1 MTGRSDH
8 WSDLGPRWHAYHARN
23 TSNQGAAHAG
33 VFSQTQASSFKAPM
47 RIIDVVH
54 APSQPLL
61 GVTLRRLP
69 PALPAD
75 IWAVIISHLDYKDL
89 RQIRLCSRWMAQEG
103 ARHLFRCLN
112 IHFDEADLIRMLCV
126 ANTQTLAKMTPSNF
140 QRAYVAMDE
149 GLLNLVNLEAIE
161 LDVKCD
167 DHGARWRGC
176 MIDTSWDENTDTS
189 WDNVLPRRTKKLY
202 HGAAE
207 TAFILRALGWRNSF
221 TNTLSS
227 LTISL
232 PGEAA
237 RHSWRPPHLN
247 ELWDQACGGGGGGG
261 QHGVGSSTTPP
272 PNSLLPL
279 QKDLMT
285 DAFHH
290 LKSLEINIG
299 FCGLMSPPNAQS
311 TDVLSSFLRAAAA
324 RRLERI
330 SITLRWDED
339 FDHLQYHIYKCES
352 WAAPR
357 SAFTTTSSPRA
368 TTTTAA
374 HDDVLAS
381 LLTTTTSW
389 PALKDIMLVGIKT
402 TSATLLSLLATL
414 APQLESLHLEFCMLV
429 GSDNSD
435 SDVVVDTWPRVYER
449 MRALHFPRLKDVL
462 FHECVDFDPQRR
474 RLGPQL
480 DPALE
485 DELLPPTYPAFP
497 PAVLQYSILG
507 GVRAGDRPYDDDDRR
522 PVAGSFVKVWPESL
536 YDYILRRT
544 DRMPPCYV
552 RWVRRAP
559 TVEEY
564 RQRVFSNDEG

>member
-1 MTGRSDH
+1 
-8 WSDLGPRWHAYHARN
+8 
-23 TSNQGAAHAG
+23 
-33 VFSQTQASSFKAPM
+33 
-47 RIIDVVH
+47 
-54 APSQPLL
+54 
-61 GVTLRRLP
+61 
-69 PALPAD
+69 
-75 IWAVIISHLDYKDL
+75 
-89 RQIRLCSRWMAQEG
+89 
-103 ARHLFRCLN
+103 
-112 IHFDEADLIRMLCV
+112 
-126 ANTQTLAKMTPSNF
+126 
-140 QRAYVAMDE
+140 MDE

>member
-1 MTGRSDH
+1 MILVGTAKSNDKYMRGLYNDYIHDGRRYQYNNIFECMQM
-8 WSDLGPRWHAYHARN
+8 LPYYR
-23 TSNQGAAHAG
+23 
-33 VFSQTQASSFKAPM
+33 M
-47 RIIDVVH
+47 RGERR
-54 APSQPLL
+54 PLL
-61 GVTLRRLP
+61 P
-69 PALPAD
+69 PWPP
-75 IWAVIISHLDYKDL
+75 
-89 RQIRLCSRWMAQEG
+89 Q
-103 ARHLFRCLN
+103 
-112 IHFDEADLIRMLCV
+112 
-126 ANTQTLAKMTPSNF
+126 TPSNF

-149 GLLNLVNLEAIE
+149 GLLNLVNLEAVE

-176 MIDTSWDENTDTS
+176 MIDTSWDKNTTTS
-189 WDNVLPRRTKKLY
+189 WANVDPRSTKKLY

-232 PGEAA
+232 PGEEA
-237 RHSWRPPHLN
+237 RYPWRPPHLN
-247 ELWDQACGGGGGGG
+247 ELWDQACGGGGGGS
-261 QHGVGSSTTPP
+261 QHGGSSTTPP

-279 QKDLMT
+279 QKELMA
-285 DAFHH
+285 DAFLS

-311 TDVLSSFLRAAAA
+311 TDVLSSFLRAAA

-339 FDHLQYHIYKCES
+339 FDHLQYHIYKYES

-357 SAFTTTSSPRA
+357 SAFTTTTTTTTSSSASSSSPRA

-374 HDDVLAS
+374 HHDDVLAS
-381 LLTTTTSW
+381 LLLTTPGRTTTTTRPW
-389 PALKDIMLVGIKT
+389 PFLKDIMLVGIKT

-414 APQLESLHLEFCMLV
+414 APQLESLHLEFCMLI
-429 GSDNSD
+429 GDD
-435 SDVVVDTWPRVYER
+435 SDGVVDTWPRVYER
-449 MRALHFPRLKDVL
+449 MRALRFPRLADL
-462 FHECVDFDPQRR
+462 LLHECVDFDPQRR
-474 RLGPQL
+474 PAGSAPL

-507 GVRAGDRPYDDDDRR
+507 GGVRRAAAAAAAGDVRRPYGDDEGGGDSSSSSSR
-522 PVAGSFVKVWPESL
+522 PVAAGSFVKVWPESL
-536 YDYILRRT
+536 YDYILWRT
-544 DRMPPCYV
+544 NRMPPCYV

-559 TVEEY
+559 AFEER
-564 RQRVFSNDEG
+564 RQAVFFGNEGQDGR

>member
-1 MTGRSDH
+1 
-8 WSDLGPRWHAYHARN
+8 
-23 TSNQGAAHAG
+23 
-33 VFSQTQASSFKAPM
+33 
-47 RIIDVVH
+47 
-54 APSQPLL
+54 
-61 GVTLRRLP
+61 
-69 PALPAD
+69 
-75 IWAVIISHLDYKDL
+75 
-89 RQIRLCSRWMAQEG
+89 
-103 ARHLFRCLN
+103 
-112 IHFDEADLIRMLCV
+112 
-126 ANTQTLAKMTPSNF
+126 
-140 QRAYVAMDE
+140 MDE

-167 DHGARWRGC
+167 GHGARWRGC

-237 RHSWRPPHLN
+237 RHSWQPPHLN

-272 PNSLLPL
+272 PNSLSPL

-311 TDVLSSFLRAAAA
+311 TDVLSRFLRAAAA

-339 FDHLQYHIYKCES
+339 FDHLQYHIYKSES

-357 SAFTTTSSPRA
+357 NAFASSSSSSSSLHA
-368 TTTTAA
+368 TTA
-374 HDDVLAS
+374 HPDDVLAS
-381 LLTTTTSW
+381 LLLTTPGGITTTTTTTCPW

-402 TSATLLSLLATL
+402 TAATLLSLLATL

-429 GSDNSD
+429 GSDNVD
-435 SDVVVDTWPRVYER
+435 GVDTWPRVYER
-449 MRALHFPRLKDVL
+449 MRALHFPRLTDLL
-462 FHECVDFDPQRR
+462 FHECVDFDPHRR
-474 RLGPQL
+474 RLGPHL
-480 DPALE
+480 DQHLE

-507 GVRAGDRPYDDDDRR
+507 GVRAGDRPYDDDDDSR

-552 RWVRRAP
+552 KWRRRAP

-564 RQRVFSNDEG
+564 RQDVLSVDQL

>member
-1 MTGRSDH
+1 MRGLYNEYIHDGRRYQYNNIFECMQM
-8 WSDLGPRWHAYHARN
+8 LPYYR
-23 TSNQGAAHAG
+23 
-33 VFSQTQASSFKAPM
+33 M
-47 RIIDVVH
+47 RGERR
-54 APSQPLL
+54 PLL
-61 GVTLRRLP
+61 PSWP
-69 PALPAD
+69 P
-75 IWAVIISHLDYKDL
+75 
-89 RQIRLCSRWMAQEG
+89 Q
-103 ARHLFRCLN
+103 
-112 IHFDEADLIRMLCV
+112 
-126 ANTQTLAKMTPSNF
+126 TPSNF

-167 DHGARWRGC
+167 GHGARWRGC

-189 WDNVLPRRTKKLY
+189 WDNVLPRSTKKLY

-232 PGEAA
+232 PGEEA
-237 RHSWRPPHLN
+237 RYPWRPPHLN

-261 QHGVGSSTTPP
+261 QHGGSSNNNNNKSHTPP

-279 QKDLMT
+279 QKELMA

-290 LKSLEINIG
+290 LRSLEINIG

-311 TDVLSSFLRAAAA
+311 TDVLSGFLRAAAA

-339 FDHLQYHIYKCES
+339 FDHLQYHIHKCES

-357 SAFTTTSSPRA
+357 SAFTTTTTSSSSSSSRI
-368 TTTTAA
+368 TAA
-374 HDDVLAS
+374 HDDDILAS
-381 LLTTTTSW
+381 LLTTPGGTTTTTTTCPW

-402 TSATLLSLLATL
+402 TAATLLSLLATL

-429 GSDNSD
+429 GDD
-435 SDVVVDTWPRVYER
+435 DTWPRVYER
-449 MRALHFPRLKDVL
+449 MRALHFPRLADL
-462 FHECVDFDPQRR
+462 RFHECVDFDPQRR
-474 RLGPQL
+474 PGPPL

-507 GVRAGDRPYDDDDRR
+507 GVRAGDRPYGDGGGDDSSR

-536 YDYILRRT
+536 YDYILRKT
-544 DRMPPCYV
+544 NRMPPCYV
-552 RWVRRAP
+552 RWVRRARRAP
-559 TVEEY
+559 TIEER
-564 RQRVFSNDEG
+564 RQGVFADQDG